1 MKRAG
6 ILFLTLLMAACA
18 NEKKEAVEGWEINIK
33 GRVGY
38 PGEGTIEIEELT
50 DSDNGFKDTIQL
62 KANYTYDKTIRIK
75 EPGFYRLIFYRRQI
89 VNVILDKNNIEVN
102 VDGNKPS
109 GFLEIKGSPDHELLE
124 TVQRILGSTQ
134 TTPAAVAL
142 EQEYR
147 QATQRGDQAKVE
159 EIQTK
164 YQELV
169 LKAQDSVA
177 SIIRSRPVSLA
188 VVNLLTNN
196 NVLDADRF
204 PSLYTETAA
213 KLKEWLPN
221 SKYTLQFV
229 DMVEKMKVTAVGS
242 KAPEISLPSPSGDT
256 VKLSSFKGKYVLVD
270 FWAKWCGPCRRENPN
285 VVKAYK
291 KFKSKG
297 FEVFGVSLDRTKD
310 DWVQAIKEDG
320 LVWTQVSDLKYF
332 DSKAALDY
340 NINAIPF
347 SILVDPN
354 GVIIAKNLRG
364 SVLDKKLTEILGK

>member
-1 MKRAG
+1 MKRGA
-6 ILFLTLLMAACA
+6 ILFVALLMAACA
-18 NEKKEAVEGWEINIK
+18 NEKKEAVEGWEINLK

-50 DSDNGFKDTIQL
+50 DGDNGFKDTIQL

-75 EPGFYRLIFYRRQI
+75 EPGYYRLIFYRRQI
-89 VNVILDKNNIEVN
+89 VNLILDKSNIEVN

-124 TVQRILGSTQ
+124 TVQRILGGVQ
-134 TTPAAVAL
+134 VTPEAAAL
-142 EQEYR
+142 EQELR
-147 QATQRGDQAKVE
+147 KAAERGDKAKVE
-159 EIQTK
+159 AIQMQ
-164 YQELV
+164 YQGMV
-169 LKAQDSVA
+169 LKAQDSVV

-188 VVNLLTNN
+188 VVNLLTNG

-204 PSLYTETAA
+204 PGLYEETAN
-213 KLKEWLPN
+213 KLKEWSPN
-221 SKYTLQFV
+221 SKHTKQFV
-229 DMVEKMKVTAVGS
+229 EMVEKMKVTAIGS
-242 KAPEISLPSPSGDT
+242 KAPEISLPTPSGDT
-256 VKLSSFKGKYVLVD
+256 VKLSSFQGKYVLVD

-291 KFKSKG
+291 KYHGKG
-297 FEVFGVSLDRTKD
+297 FEVLGVSLDRTKE

-332 DSKAALDY
+332 DSQAAVDY

-354 GVIIAKNLRG
+354 GVIVARNLRG
-364 SVLDKKLTEILGK
+364 AVLDQKLSEILGK